1 MSFFEFFC
9 ILIDFFWFS
18 FDFSMDFIDFF
29 DLNWFWMGFGGL
41 KMVKKRVF
49 WSGCENAW
57 KCRKSGFLGPRGVPL
72 FFDDFGILGI
82 SMDFIES
89 LSLWMNESMIEWMI
103 WFWFSFVCFVFWLKN
118 FFFVWWTYVVW
129 CSVLCCCVWVL
140 NMMILLY
147 IYIDIYI
154 YVWFFV
160 THPKMWQFV
169 CKCV

>member
-1 MSFFEFFC
+1 
-9 ILIDFFWFS
+9 
-18 FDFSMDFIDFF
+18 
-29 DLNWFWMGFGGL
+29 
-41 KMVKKRVF
+41 
-49 WSGCENAW
+49 
-57 KCRKSGFLGPRGVPL
+57 LGPRGVPL

-118 FFFVWWTYVVW
+118 FFFEW
-129 CSVLCCCVWVL
+129 CCVVVGVVHCDSL
-140 NMMILLY
+140 EMSIEYDDFVVY

>member
-9 ILIDFFWFS
+9 ILIDFLWFS

-118 FFFVWWTYVVW
+118 FFFYVGFVVVVG
-129 CSVLCCCVWVL
+129 CLYELKSSMNEYDEFVVY
-140 NMMILLY
+140 IYRY
-147 IYIDIYI
+147 IYIRVIFCDP
-154 YVWFFV
+154 
-160 THPKMWQFV
+160 PKDV
-169 CKCV
+169 AICV

>member
-1 MSFFEFFC
+1 
-9 ILIDFFWFS
+9 
-18 FDFSMDFIDFF
+18 MDFIDFF

-89 LSLWMNESMIEWMI
+89 LSLWMNESMIEW
-103 WFWFSFVCFVFWLKN
+103 
-118 FFFVWWTYVVW
+118 
-129 CSVLCCCVWVL
+129 
-140 NMMILLY
+140 
-147 IYIDIYI
+147 
-154 YVWFFV
+154 
-160 THPKMWQFV
+160 
-169 CKCV
+169 